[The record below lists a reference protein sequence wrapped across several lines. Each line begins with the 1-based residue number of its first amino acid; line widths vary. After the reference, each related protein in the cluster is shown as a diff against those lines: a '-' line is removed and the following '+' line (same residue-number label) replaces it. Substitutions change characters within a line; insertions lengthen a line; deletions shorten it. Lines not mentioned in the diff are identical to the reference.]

1 MKEED
6 IDKLSNAQLIQII
19 KKYKI
24 GGELKKSINRDEA
37 VSMVKNF
44 LKSKME
50 KKQNNEKN
58 IAIQNQKNRQRR
70 MSTSKYSSI

>member
-58 IAIQNQKNRQRR
+58 IIKDQ
-70 MSTSKYSSI
+70 I